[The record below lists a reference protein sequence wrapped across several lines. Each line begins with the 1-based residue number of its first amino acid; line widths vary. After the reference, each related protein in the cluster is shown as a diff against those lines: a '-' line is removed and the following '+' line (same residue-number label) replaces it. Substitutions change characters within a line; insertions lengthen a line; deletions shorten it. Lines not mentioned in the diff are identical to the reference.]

1 MLLPKVLTSEL
12 IELGLVYNLKLTLF
26 IDLQMHLYNHGK
38 YQSSYEYAIT
48 IGIKVKMTLRIP
60 LVYIP

>member
-1 MLLPKVLTSEL
+1 MTNNKIALNMLLPKVLTSEL

-38 YQSSYEYAIT
+38 Y
-48 IGIKVKMTLRIP
+48 
-60 LVYIP
+60 